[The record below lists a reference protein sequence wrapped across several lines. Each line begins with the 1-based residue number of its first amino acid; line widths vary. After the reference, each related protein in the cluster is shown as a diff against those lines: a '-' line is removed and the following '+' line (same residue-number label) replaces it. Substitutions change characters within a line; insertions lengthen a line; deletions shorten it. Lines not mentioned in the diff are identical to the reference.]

1 MEDRQ
6 ETQCREIG
14 EYASEQAKTI
24 EKPGGEQRAM
34 ASWKKGGRG
43 SSLMVPWLGF
53 ATFTA
58 VTQVQSLVGEM
69 RSQQPHSVDNNNKKK
84 CKKGVGW
91 QCQVLQEVI

>member
-34 ASWKKGGRG
+34 AS
-43 SSLMVPWLGF
+43 
-53 ATFTA
+53 
-58 VTQVQSLVGEM
+58 
-69 RSQQPHSVDNNNKKK
+69 
-84 CKKGVGW
+84 
-91 QCQVLQEVI
+91 